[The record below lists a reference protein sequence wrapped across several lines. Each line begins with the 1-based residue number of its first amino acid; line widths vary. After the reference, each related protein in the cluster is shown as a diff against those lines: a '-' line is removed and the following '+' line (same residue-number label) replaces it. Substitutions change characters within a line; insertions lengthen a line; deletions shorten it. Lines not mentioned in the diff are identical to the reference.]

1 MPSNTL
7 KVPSIV
13 KVKENVLEAINN
25 YSADDSPFTSMIGSM
40 DVHNVYFE
48 WQRDVYRAPVL
59 TNAALEGADAA
70 YDAQVQPGLLN
81 NRTQIFQDTLNIS
94 NTSEAVKKYGRD
106 KEYKRLLVKKAIELK
121 RDYEASAIAN
131 GATVTDNGTN
141 AGKLRGLAGFL
152 TNGSVA
158 AATSALPDPT
168 TNTAPNSGGADR
180 ALTEDMIKAA
190 QQSAYENGG
199 DGAVLLCSPAHKIK
213 VSTFDFGVS
222 RTHEVTA
229 KAADIQPIAFDF
241 IRGDFG
247 MIKVVPNRVQAVS
260 DQSLSNSLY
269 LIDPDKCKKAYLR
282 SLETEKMGVVGDS
295 QQWQIRMEA
304 SLWVGDERC
313 MYQIRDITTSGS

>member
-1 MPSNTL
+1 MPANTL
-7 KVPSIV
+7 LVPSVV

-25 YSADDSPFTSMIGSM
+25 YSADDSPFTSMIGSQ
-40 DVHNVYFE
+40 DVSNVYFE

-59 TNAALEGADAA
+59 TNAAIEGADAA
-70 YDAQVQPGLLN
+70 FAAQTQPGLLN

-94 NTSEAVKKYGRD
+94 NTAEAVKKYGRD
-106 KEYKRLLVKKAIELK
+106 KEYKRLLVKKAVELK
-121 RDYEASAIAN
+121 RDYEANCISS
-131 GATVTDNGTN
+131 GATVTDNGSV

-152 TNGSVA
+152 TKGSVA
-158 AATSALPDPT
+158 PATSALPDPT
-168 TNTAPNSGGADR
+168 TNTAPNTGGADR
-180 ALTEDMIKAA
+180 ALTETMIKDA

-213 VSTFDFGVS
+213 ISTFTFGVS
-222 RTHEVTA
+222 RTHEVTT

-247 MIKVVPNRVQAVS
+247 MIKVVPNRVMAIS
-260 DQSLSNSLY
+260 DQSLTNSLY

-282 SLETEKMGVVGDS
+282 SLETEKMGTVGDS

-304 SLWVGDERC
+304 SLWIGDERC

>member
-1 MPSNTL
+1 MPANTL
-7 KVPSIV
+7 RVPSVV

-25 YSADDSPFTSMIGSM
+25 YSADDSPFTSMIGST
-40 DVHNVYFE
+40 DISNVYFE

-59 TNAALEGADAA
+59 TNAAVEGADAA
-70 YDAQVQPGLLN
+70 FAAQVQPGLLN

-94 NTSEAVKKYGRD
+94 NTAEAVKKFGRD
-106 KEYKRLLVKKAIELK
+106 KEYKRLLVKKAVELK
-121 RDYEASAIAN
+121 RDYEANCIAS

-152 TNGSVA
+152 TKGDVA

-180 ALTEDMIKAA
+180 ALTEAMIKAA

-213 VSTFDFGVS
+213 VSTFTFGVS
-222 RTHEVTA
+222 RTHEVS
-229 KAADIQPIAFDF
+229 KAVDTQPYSFDF

-247 MIKVVPNRVQAVS
+247 VIKVVPNRVMAIS
-260 DQSLSNSLY
+260 DQSLTNSLY

-295 QQWQIRMEA
+295 TQWQIRMEA
-304 SLWVGDERC
+304 SLWIGDERC

>member
-1 MPSNTL
+1 MPANTL
-7 KVPSIV
+7 RVPSVV
-13 KVKENVLEAINN
+13 KVKENVLDAINN
-25 YSADDSPFTSMIGSM
+25 YSADDSPFTSMIGST
-40 DVHNVYFE
+40 DISNVYFE

-59 TNAALEGADAA
+59 TNAAVEGADAA
-70 YDAQVQPGLLN
+70 FAAQVQPGLLN

-94 NTSEAVKKYGRD
+94 NTAEAVKKFGRD
-106 KEYKRLLVKKAIELK
+106 KEYKRLLVKKAVELK
-121 RDYEASAIAN
+121 RDYEANCIAS

-152 TNGSVA
+152 TKGDVA

-180 ALTEDMIKAA
+180 ALTEAMIKAA

-213 VSTFDFGVS
+213 VSTFTFGVS
-222 RTHEVTA
+222 RTHEVS
-229 KAADIQPIAFDF
+229 KAVDTQPYSFDF

-247 MIKVVPNRVQAVS
+247 VIKVVPNRVMAIS
-260 DQSLSNSLY
+260 DQSLTNSLY

-295 QQWQIRMEA
+295 TQWQIRMEA
-304 SLWVGDERC
+304 SLWIGDERC

>member
-1 MPSNTL
+1 MPANTL
-7 KVPSIV
+7 RVPSIV

-25 YSADDSPFTSMIGSM
+25 YSADDSPFTSMIGSQ
-40 DVHNVYFE
+40 DVSNVYFE

-59 TNAALEGADAA
+59 TNAAIEGADAA
-70 YDAQVQPGLLN
+70 YSAQVQPGLLN

-106 KEYKRLLVKKAIELK
+106 KEYKRLLVKKAVELK

-131 GATVTDNGTN
+131 GATVTDNGSV

-152 TNGSVA
+152 TKGDVPAS
-158 AATSALPDPT
+158 SALPDPT
-168 TNTAPNSGGADR
+168 TNTAPVTAGVDR
-180 ALTEDMIKAA
+180 ALTEAMIKAA

-213 VSTFDFGVS
+213 VSTFTFGVS
-222 RTHEVTA
+222 RTHEVTT

-247 MIKVVPNRVQAVS
+247 MIKVVPNRVQAIS
-260 DQSLSNSLY
+260 DQSLSNTLY

>member
-1 MPSNTL
+1 MPANTL
-7 KVPSIV
+7 RVPSIV

-40 DVHNVYFE
+40 DVSNVYFE

-59 TNAALEGADAA
+59 TNAAIEGADAA
-70 YDAQVQPGLLN
+70 YSAQVQPGLLN

-106 KEYKRLLVKKAIELK
+106 KEYKRLLVKKAVELK

-131 GATVTDNGTN
+131 GATVTDNGSV

-152 TNGSVA
+152 TKGDVPAS
-158 AATSALPDPT
+158 SALPDPT
-168 TNTAPNSGGADR
+168 TNTAPVTAGTDR
-180 ALTEDMIKAA
+180 ALTEAMIKAA

-213 VSTFDFGVS
+213 VSTFTFGVS
-222 RTHEVTA
+222 RTHEVS
-229 KAADIQPIAFDF
+229 KAVDTQPYSFDF

-247 MIKVVPNRVQAVS
+247 VIKVVPNRVMAIS
-260 DQSLSNSLY
+260 DQSLTNTVY

>member
-13 KVKENVLEAINN
+13 KVKENVLDAINN

-40 DVHNVYFE
+40 DVSNVYFE

-70 YDAQVQPGLLN
+70 YSSQVQPGLLN

-94 NTSEAVKKYGRD
+94 NTAEAVKKYGRE
-106 KEYKRLLVKKAIELK
+106 KEYKRLLVKKAVELK

-131 GATVTDNGTN
+131 GATVTDNGSV

-152 TNGSVA
+152 TKGDVPAS
-158 AATSALPDPT
+158 SALPDPT
-168 TNTAPNSGGADR
+168 TNTAPVTAGTDR
-180 ALTEDMIKAA
+180 ALTEAMIKAA

-213 VSTFDFGVS
+213 VSTFTFGVS
-222 RTHEVTA
+222 RTHEVT
-229 KAADIQPIAFDF
+229 KAADTQPYSFDF

-247 MIKVVPNRVQAVS
+247 VIKVVPNRVMAIS
-260 DQSLSNSLY
+260 DQSLTNTVY

-295 QQWQIRMEA
+295 SQWQIRMEA

>member
-1 MPSNTL
+1 MPANTL
-7 KVPSIV
+7 RVPSIV

-25 YSADDSPFTSMIGSM
+25 YSADDSPFTSMIGSQ
-40 DVHNVYFE
+40 DVSNVYFE

-59 TNAALEGADAA
+59 TNAAIEGADAA
-70 YDAQVQPGLLN
+70 YSAQVQPGLLN

-106 KEYKRLLVKKAIELK
+106 KEYKRLLVKKAVELK

-131 GATVTDNGTN
+131 GATVTDNGSV

-152 TNGSVA
+152 TKGDVPAS
-158 AATSALPDPT
+158 SALPDPT
-168 TNTAPNSGGADR
+168 TNTAPVTAGTDR
-180 ALTEDMIKAA
+180 ALTEAMIKAA

-213 VSTFDFGVS
+213 VSTFTFGVS
-222 RTHEVTA
+222 RTHEVS
-229 KAADIQPIAFDF
+229 KAADVQPYSFDF

-247 MIKVVPNRVQAVS
+247 VIKVVPNRVMAIS
-260 DQSLSNSLY
+260 DQSLTNTVY

-304 SLWVGDERC
+304 SLWIGDERC